1 MALIYSYFLLDEH
14 RRLIPLAPASLSVEE
29 GDQMPEYI
37 RKDKLVEAIQHC
49 IDIREKK
56 TCQRQLQMEAGA
68 FRYVLAIINKIE
80 SIELQDGNS
89 DQ

>member
-1 MALIYSYFLLDEH
+1 MA
-14 RRLIPLAPASLSVEE
+14 
-29 GDQMPEYI
+29 EYI

-68 FRYVLAIINKIE
+68 FRYALAVINKIE